1 MSLGRFLIQTVRSDA
16 PMRSPQADDQQRRKR
31 QETGEAEAA
40 LCPVH
45 IDHDGFDLNREGAV
59 ATGAFVSGT
68 REMFPQNWEHV
79 ESNML

>member
-45 IDHDGFDLNREGAV
+45 IDHDGFDLNREEVRGNTSR
-59 ATGAFVSGT
+59 ATYRDGGSG
-68 REMFPQNWEHV
+68 
-79 ESNML
+79 